1 MDSLQQPRFVRDFFN
16 AGGQAMIAQS
26 RSGAHLHACGT
37 TSDLCTSTGG
47 ASRIVDGNAL
57 KSLIEGFRRI
67 IGIINSL
74 PAQNVCLAA

>member
-1 MDSLQQPRFVRDFFN
+1 
-16 AGGQAMIAQS
+16 MIAQS
-26 RSGAHLHACGT
+26 RSARSQHLHACGT

-47 ASRIVDGNAL
+47 ASRIVADGNAL